1 MTARK
6 RNWIVAVGL
15 VAVLLAVG
23 LAIAASVLAA
33 RVEPYARQ
41 AAIRYLSERFASD
54 VELQSLS
61 IRLPE
66 TSLFHLVLTRGR
78 GISARIEG
86 QGLSLRLKDRPGSVP
101 LFAIK
106 KFRCDVDLQSLLHP
120 PVTVTEIWVTGMEIQ
135 VPPRAER
142 TPASRPALPPAS
154 RPAFVPA
161 PPPDAAGAEPAGQ
174 QSESNPTVT
183 IRKVSI
189 QHAVLVLNPRDSRK
203 VPLRFEIQNL
213 QLDSVG
219 AGAPMKYDASLTN
232 AKPPGKVHTTGTFG
246 PWLAGE
252 PADTPITG
260 DYEFTKADL
269 GVFAGIAGTLRSTGS
284 FEGKLSALT
293 ARGQASVPDF
303 RLRKRGS
310 PVPLSVR
317 FTVLVD
323 GSNGNTTL
331 QPVTATLG
339 STKFSTS
346 GGIIRH
352 EANQPRAISL
362 DVSMPDGNLRD
373 VLRLAMKGDPFM
385 EGRLALSTKIDIP
398 PLTEKV
404 REKLEMDGHFQVSDA
419 RFLHSTIQDQIDGL
433 SNRARGQPRNPASD
447 QVVSNMSGAFHL
459 EDAAIRFQDLSFG
472 IPGADIDLAG
482 DYDLDSDAL
491 AFAGTLKLQAK
502 VSQLVTGWKRLI
514 LKPADRLFEK
524 EGAGTFLRIR
534 VDGTYKAPKFSVNV
548 AGRELAVPLPKR

>member
-6 RNWIVAVGL
+6 RHWILAVGL
-15 VAVLLAVG
+15 LAVLLAVG
-23 LAIAASVLAA
+23 LAIAASVLAR

-41 AAIRYLSERFASD
+41 AAIRYLSQRFASD
-54 VELQSLS
+54 VELRSLR

-66 TSLFHLVLTRGR
+66 TSLLHLVLTRGR

-86 QGLSLRLKDRPGSVP
+86 EGLSLRLKDRPGSVP
-101 LFAIK
+101 LFAIR
-106 KFRCDVDLQSLLHP
+106 KFRCDVDLQSLLQP
-120 PVTVTEIWVTGMEIQ
+120 PVTVTQVWVTGMEIQ
-135 VPPRAER
+135 VPPRSER
-142 TPASRPALPPAS
+142 T
-154 RPAFVPA
+154 
-161 PPPDAAGAEPAGQ
+161 PDAAGAAPGSQ
-174 QSESNPTVT
+174 QSASNPSVT

-189 QHAVLVLNPRDSRK
+189 QHAALVLNPRDSRK
-203 VPLRFEIQNL
+203 FPLRFEIQDL
-213 QLDSVG
+213 QLESAG

-232 AKPPGKVHTTGTFG
+232 AKPPGKVHATGTFG

-252 PADTPITG
+252 PGDTPITG

-269 GVFAGIAGTLRSTGS
+269 GVFAGIAGTLRSSGG
-284 FEGKLSALT
+284 FEGRLSALT
-293 ARGQASVPDF
+293 VRGQASVPDF
-303 RLRKRGS
+303 RLRNRGS
-310 PVPLSVR
+310 PVPLLAR

-323 GSNGNTTL
+323 GTNGNTTL
-331 QPVTATLG
+331 QPVAATLG
-339 STKFSTS
+339 STKFTTS

-385 EGRLALSTKIDIP
+385 EGRLALTTNIDIP
-398 PLTEKV
+398 PLSEKV

-419 RFLHSTIQDQIDGL
+419 RFLHSTIQNQIDGL

-447 QVVSNMSGAFHL
+447 QVVSNMSGVFHL
-459 EDAAIRFQDLSFG
+459 EDAAMDFRKLSFG

-482 DYDLDSDAL
+482 NFNLDSDAL
-491 AFAGTLKLQAK
+491 AFAGTLKLQAT

-514 LKPADRLFEK
+514 LRPADRLFEK
-524 EGAGTFLRIR
+524 DGAGTFLHIR
-534 VDGTYKAPKFSVNV
+534 VDGTSRAPKFSVNL
-548 AGRELAVPLPKR
+548 AGRELAVPLRKR